1 MCGELG
7 TGVRVSSSNGDDVDD
22 YDERF
27 NNKNPNE
34 YLCMCLKVFF
44 LFKIRKGK
52 NDQFRCHS
60 TLFLSYIHMGGM

>member
-1 MCGELG
+1 MCGELE

-27 NNKNPNE
+27 DNKNPNE
-34 YLCMCLKVFF
+34 YLCLKVFF
-44 LFKIRKGK
+44 SILNRQKGK